1 MFVAAEHYSR
11 QSFGAESIAPY
22 WVEDIERV
30 RADLDEIDKKC
41 TFWEERLLVTSGRTR
56 EHLQGPCC
64 CDVRRQGEAVRCA
77 DCELHTESHP
87 HVPHVRDETKESPE
101 ETYI

>member
-1 MFVAAEHYSR
+1 MFVGPEHYSR

-41 TFWEERLLVTSGRTR
+41 SFCGER
-56 EHLQGPCC
+56 
-64 CDVRRQGEAVRCA
+64 
-77 DCELHTESHP
+77 
-87 HVPHVRDETKESPE
+87 
-101 ETYI
+101 I